1 MPLCTPLTYPEC
13 TAPHLCYQLFLD
25 FQLLGQL
32 VLPLLEGDAAA
43 ALAVFDP
50 DTPVLYLLQEVAG
63 TQLVFNA
70 QHSGSD
76 GRGRGQE
83 EVGVECVFTWAHV
96 DLWPHFI
103 FHRVPV
109 EVEDVVEDFRVPV
122 KEELVAVDDIVV
134 TQIQPPAVVWA
145 RGQPADPCL
154 WIPGS

>member
-83 EVGVECVFTWAHV
+83 EVGVECVFT
-96 DLWPHFI
+96 
-103 FHRVPV
+103 
-109 EVEDVVEDFRVPV
+109 
-122 KEELVAVDDIVV
+122 
-134 TQIQPPAVVWA
+134 
-145 RGQPADPCL
+145 
-154 WIPGS
+154 